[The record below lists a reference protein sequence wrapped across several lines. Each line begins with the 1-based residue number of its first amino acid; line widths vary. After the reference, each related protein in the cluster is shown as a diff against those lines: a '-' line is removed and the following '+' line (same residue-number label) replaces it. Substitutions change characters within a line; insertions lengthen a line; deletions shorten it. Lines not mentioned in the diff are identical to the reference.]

1 MTIKPKVHDCF
12 LSAKKDEE
20 KGKKHKG
27 LLLVGREDKKAE
39 EYIQKAKTN
48 LGICELYKKQRL
60 DYKIPEEWFYT
71 MYYCALAILAKF
83 GVESRSQ
90 RCTALFLRYVKDQG
104 LIDYDDEF
112 IDRIMG
118 YKEKEEETDVDERE
132 KARYGSSVR
141 SEEIMQRYEFM
152 MEVCRRCISAGE
164 EIVYL
169 EKKFE
174 VPKGMFR
181 VNGPTTTRST
191 TRIAHHN

>member
-1 MTIKPKVHDCF
+1 MIKSKVLDCF
-12 LSAKKDEE
+12 SNAKVDEG

-27 LLLVGREDKKAE
+27 LLFIGKDDRKAE

-48 LGICELYKKQRL
+48 LEICDIYKKRRL

-90 RCTALFLRYVKDQG
+90 KCTALFLRYVKDQG

-112 IDRIMG
+112 IDRIMV
-118 YKEKEEETDVDERE
+118 YKEKKRETNVDERE

-141 SEEIMQRYEFM
+141 SEEIVQKYDFM
-152 MEVCRRCISAGE
+152 INICKRCISACE
-164 EIVYL
+164 SIVFSKKEFNLPKEIM
-169 EKKFE
+169 
-174 VPKGMFR
+174 G
-181 VNGPTTTRST
+181 G
-191 TRIAHHN
+191 